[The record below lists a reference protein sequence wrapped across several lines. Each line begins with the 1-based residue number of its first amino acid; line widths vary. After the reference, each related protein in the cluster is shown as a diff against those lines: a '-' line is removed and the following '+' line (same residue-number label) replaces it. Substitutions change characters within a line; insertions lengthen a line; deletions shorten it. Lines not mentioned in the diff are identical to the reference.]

1 MANLNYKEKK
11 HNSVPHAYYSD
22 TKQHVMV
29 PMMLDKEHHVQLHTQ
44 RRCSSWS
51 QSSVPLMFCYLSQ
64 DFASCHVLKE
74 GAARRHKHHLQ
85 LCSMNIANVFI

>member
-11 HNSVPHAYYSD
+11 HDSVSHAYYSD
-22 TKQHVMV
+22 TKHVMV
-29 PMMLDKEHHVQLHTQ
+29 PRMLDKEHHVQLHAQ
-44 RRCSSWS
+44 RRHSSWS

-85 LCSMNIANVFI
+85 LRSTNMANAFI